1 MIGVTRGVI
10 TLLLML
16 LFIGFTIW
24 AYSKRRKPTF
34 DALAQL
40 PLEDDSNPVSRNT
53 QS

>member
-1 MIGVTRGVI
+1 MIGVTRGII

-16 LFIGFTIW
+16 LFLAMILW

-34 DALAQL
+34 DAMARL
-40 PLEDDSNPVSRNT
+40 PLEDESSPAPRDT